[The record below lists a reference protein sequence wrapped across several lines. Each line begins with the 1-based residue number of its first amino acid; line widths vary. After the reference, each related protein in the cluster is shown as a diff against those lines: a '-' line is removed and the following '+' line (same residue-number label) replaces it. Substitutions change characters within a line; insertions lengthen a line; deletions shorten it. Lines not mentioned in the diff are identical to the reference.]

1 MTLTQA
7 AQLTKKTLLS
17 LIILSILG
25 ISGFIGYQIWYQNYL
40 RSQPTREVKAEE
52 KFGSLPK
59 LNIPAQ
65 AVSSSHYTY
74 SLETITGSLPTDLPK
89 ILKVYFIPQTGISL
103 IAPKKAQELAK
114 KLGYNLGP
122 EILSQTVYKYTDE
135 TGSFVTIDLNTGS
148 FKIQKVIKIITEQE
162 STPSAKTIIQ
172 HDQIRIVGDFKNF
185 LAAKGLLPDELNR
198 GPNKIINNE
207 INLFPADFDG
217 LKIVTPYLNR
227 SLIRAI
233 LTEVPSEEKYSSI
246 NYTYWTI
253 DKTESSS
260 YKLKKV
266 EDAFNELKSS
276 RGFVII
282 EPSKLQVSISNI
294 YLAYYQSEQY
304 SPYLQP
310 IYVFEG
316 PNFASYVSAILAK

>member
-7 AQLTKKTLLS
+7 ATITKRTILA
-17 LIILSILG
+17 LIILSILSVTG
-25 ISGFIGYQIWYQNYL
+25 LIGYQIWYQNYL
-40 RSQPTREVKAEE
+40 RSQPPEEPYAEE

-65 AVSSSHYTY
+65 VVSSSHYTY
-74 SLETITGSLPTDLPK
+74 SLDTITGNLPPNLPK
-89 ILKVYFIPQTGISL
+89 VLKVYFIPQTGISL

-122 EILSQTVYKYTDE
+122 EIISQTVYKYTDE
-135 TGSFVTIDLNTGS
+135 TGSFVTIDLNTGN
-148 FKIQKVIKIITEQE
+148 FKIQKN

-172 HDQIRIVGDFKNF
+172 QDQIRIVGDFKNF

-198 GPNKIINNE
+198 GTNKIINNE

-233 LTEVPSEEKYSSI
+233 LAEVPSEEKYSSI

-266 EDAFNELKSS
+266 EDAFNELKSG

-282 EPSKLQVSISNI
+282 ESPKLQVSISNI
-294 YLAYYQSEQY
+294 YLTYYQDEQY

-310 IYVFEG
+310 VYVFEG
-316 PNFASYVSAILAK
+316 PNFASYVSAIPSR

>member
-7 AQLTKKTLLS
+7 ATITKRTILA
-17 LIILSILG
+17 LIILSILSVTG
-25 ISGFIGYQIWYQNYL
+25 LIGYQIWYQNYL
-40 RSQPTREVKAEE
+40 RSQPPEEPYAEE
-52 KFGSLPK
+52 RFGSLPK
-59 LNIPAQ
+59 LNTPDQ
-65 AVSSSHYTY
+65 VVSTSHYTY
-74 SLETITGSLPTDLPK
+74 SLDTTTGSLPPDLPK
-89 ILKVYFIPQTGISL
+89 VLKVYFIPQTGISL

-122 EILSQTVYKYTDE
+122 EIISQAVYKYTDE
-135 TGSFVTIDLNTGS
+135 TGSLVTIDLNTGN
-148 FKIQKVIKIITEQE
+148 FKIQKT

-172 HDQIRIVGDFKNF
+172 QDQIRIVGDFKNF

-198 GPNKIINNE
+198 GTNKIINNE

-217 LKIVTPYLNR
+217 LKIVTPYLNQ
-227 SLIRAI
+227 SLIRA
-233 LTEVPSEEKYSSI
+233 TMAEVPSEEKYSSI

-266 EDAFNELKSS
+266 EDAFNELKSGS
-276 RGFVII
+276 GFVII
-282 EPSKLQVSISNI
+282 EPPKLQVSISNI
-294 YLAYYQSEQY
+294 YLAYYQGEQY

-310 IYVFEG
+310 VYVFEG
-316 PNFASYVSAILAK
+316 PNFAAYVSAIPSR